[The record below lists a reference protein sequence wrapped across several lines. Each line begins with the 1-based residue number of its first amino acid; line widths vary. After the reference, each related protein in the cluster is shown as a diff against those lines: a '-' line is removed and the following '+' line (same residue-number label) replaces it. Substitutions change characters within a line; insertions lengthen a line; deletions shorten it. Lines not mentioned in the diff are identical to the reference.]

1 MKTFFINQLKIRV
14 ITKVTIN
21 VEIDKI
27 DIKKLKT
34 SKKLLQLIKFIQL

>member
-27 DIKKLKT
+27 DIKKLKQV
-34 SKKLLQLIKFIQL
+34 KNFCNL

>member
-27 DIKKLKT
+27 DIKKLKQV
-34 SKKLLQLIKFIQL
+34 KNFMAPLQFI